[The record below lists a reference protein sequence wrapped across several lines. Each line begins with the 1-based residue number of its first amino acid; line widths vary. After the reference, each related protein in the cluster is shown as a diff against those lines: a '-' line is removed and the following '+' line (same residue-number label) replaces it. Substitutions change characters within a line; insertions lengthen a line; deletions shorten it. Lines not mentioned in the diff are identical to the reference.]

1 MYRKQ
6 MNKNIIIALWIAV
19 AVIATVSI
27 SYYIYN
33 TNTGNNEYCQSLMK
47 QKNISNEYNCKITKE
62 YQQDGKNYVDIT
74 VQRSNNV
81 NDQATY
87 SMEKETKTIK

>member
-1 MYRKQ
+1 
-6 MNKNIIIALWIAV
+6 MNKNIIIARWIAV

-87 SMEKETKTIK
+87 SMEKDTKTIK

>member
-1 MYRKQ
+1 

-47 QKNISNEYNCKITKE
+47 QKNISSDYNCKITKE
-62 YQQDGKNYVDIT
+62 YQQDGKNYLYIT
-74 VQRSNNV
+74 VERSNNV

-87 SMEKETKTIK
+87 SMEKDTKTIK

>member
-6 MNKNIIIALWIAV
+6 MNKNIIIARWIAV

-87 SMEKETKTIK
+87 SMEKDTKTIK

>member
-87 SMEKETKTIK
+87 SMEKDTKTIK

>member
-1 MYRKQ
+1 MYKKQ
-6 MNKNIIIALWIAV
+6 QNNKIIVILWVIFALA
-19 AVIATVSI
+19 ASVSVG
-27 SYYIYN
+27 YYLFEKVP
-33 TNTGNNEYCQSLMK
+33 GNNEYCKSLIK

-87 SMEKETKTIK
+87 SMEKDTKTIK

>member
-1 MYRKQ
+1 

-87 SMEKETKTIK
+87 SMEKDTKTIK